1 MKEKRKIRG
10 TRFFLGMFL
19 FLLLAGGIWWQRQ
32 PRIVRLGVYA
42 GSSWDVP
49 TQTEEKVL
57 DQAIARF
64 EKRIQG

>member
-1 MKEKRKIRG
+1 MKKIRKIRG
-10 TRFFLGMFL
+10 SRLFLGLLFL
-19 FLLLAGGIWWQRQ
+19 FLLAGGIWWQRQ
-32 PRIVRLGVYA
+32 PKLVRLGVYA